1 METTYTGFY
10 ARFDTPSKKDAAVLL
25 GADNLVGDLFD
36 VEFVT
41 EEGTAVAWMVNRFA
55 IGRSRRC
62 SLSLLSPTARSRANI
77 GAKLPSSASR
87 RNTSRPSTR
96 LQITMRSA

>member
-41 EEGTAVAWMVNRFA
+41 EESSMRIQRDGSACFTPA
-55 IGRSRRC
+55 IG
-62 SLSLLSPTARSRANI
+62 
-77 GAKLPSSASR
+77 
-87 RNTSRPSTR
+87 
-96 LQITMRSA
+96 

>member
-41 EEGTAVAWMVNRFA
+41 EE
-55 IGRSRRC
+55 
-62 SLSLLSPTARSRANI
+62 
-77 GAKLPSSASR
+77 
-87 RNTSRPSTR
+87 
-96 LQITMRSA
+96 